1 MASSGR
7 EKWRKY
13 FHGKT
18 EVVTKTKGI
27 SAVYD
32 TIDGRETKYHLADG
46 TPITV
51 IPCSEW
57 NGRYRIKDHGWL
69 SDNSVAKPLKRNNSL
84 ASINSLAFA
93 SLGDD
98 VVINWGGTEV
108 PCKRF
113 TSLSTLNESIRLGL
127 PEYIRESLD
136 SKEIDDNERDTLGCY
151 LGEVLIGVHAL
162 SGGNGPWVWHPTAF
176 YLPTDTSFSGV
187 DSFVETANGLTPLSS
202 KYGAGAAA
210 SFFSNI
216 LIGGMDIEL
225 EESIF
230 SRVVEAAKD
239 RGVTASDLFKKQ
251 KSKHV
256 LYQYGVRR
264 ILGMTIDDPYGVYE
278 AVKNGELTEDRYRVS
293 REIRLLGDTVDP
305 RILEYLDSS
314 MTAFFSRATAEALNS
329 CSKSMEQ
336 MKRILIKKDYWQV
349 NLDKN
354 AWRKGVTKFTY
365 VNSGEAKLQ
374 IIGSKAAMNDITGSQ
389 GMINYRLSY

>member
-1 MASSGR
+1 MASAGR

-13 FHGKT
+13 FHGKS

-27 SAVYD
+27 AAVYD
-32 TIDGRETKYHLADG
+32 SVDGRETKYHLADG
-46 TPITV
+46 TTITV

-57 NGRYRIKDHGWL
+57 NGRYQVKDHGWL
-69 SDNSVAKPLKRNNSL
+69 SDNSVAKPLKKNNNL

-98 VVINWGGTEV
+98 VKIQWGDSVVE
-108 PCKRF
+108 CKRF
-113 TSLSTLNESIRLGL
+113 TSLSVLNESIRLGL
-127 PEYIRESLD
+127 PEHVRGVLD
-136 SKEIDDNERDTLGCY
+136 SSELYPHERDTLGCY

-176 YLPTDTSFSGV
+176 YLPTDPSFSGV
-187 DSFVETANGLTPLSS
+187 DSFVETANGLTALSS

-239 RGVTASDLFKKQ
+239 RGVTTADLFKKQ

-256 LYQYGVRR
+256 LYQFGVRR
-264 ILGMTIDDPYGVYE
+264 ILGMAIDDPYGVYV
-278 AVKNGELTEDRYRVS
+278 AVKNGEMTEDRYRVS
-293 REIRLLGDTVDP
+293 REIRLLGETVDP
-305 RILEYLDSS
+305 RILDYLDSS
-314 MTAFFSRATAEALNS
+314 MTAFFSRSTAKALNT
-329 CSKSMEQ
+329 CPKSMEQ
-336 MKRILIKKDYWQV
+336 MRRILIKKDYWQV
-349 NLDKN
+349 NLVKA
-354 AWRKGVTKFTY
+354 AWRNGVIKFSFI
-365 VNSGEAKLQ
+365 NSGEAKLQ

-389 GMINYRLSY
+389 GMINYRLGY

>member
-1 MASSGR
+1 MASTGVQ
-7 EKWRKY
+7 KWKKY

-32 TIDGRETKYHLADG
+32 SVDGRETKYHLADG

-69 SDNSVAKPLKRNNSL
+69 SDNSVAKPLNRNTSL

-98 VVINWGGTEV
+98 VTIQWGETAVE
-108 PCKRF
+108 CKRF
-113 TSLSTLNESIRLGL
+113 TCLSVLNESIRLGL
-127 PEYIRESLD
+127 PESLRD
-136 SKEIDDNERDTLGCY
+136 MNSLRDNERDTIGCY

-176 YLPTDTSFSGV
+176 YLPTDPSFSGV

-216 LIGGMDIEL
+216 LIGGLETEL
-225 EESIF
+225 EPSVF
-230 SRVVEAAKD
+230 SGVVASTKD
-239 RGVTASDLFKKQ
+239 RGVSASDLFKKQ

-256 LYQYGVRR
+256 LYEYGINR
-264 ILGMTIDDPYGVYE
+264 ILGLGISDTYAVYE
-278 AVKNGELTEDRYRVS
+278 FIKDGVLTENRYRVS
-293 REIRLLGDTVDP
+293 SAVRQLGEAVDP
-305 RILEYLDSS
+305 RILDYLDSS
-314 MTAFFSRATAEALNS
+314 MTAFFSRSTAEALNA

-349 NLDKN
+349 NLDKT
-354 AWRKGVTKFTY
+354 AWRSGVTKFSFI
-365 VNSGEAKLQ
+365 NSGDAKLQ
-374 IIGSKAAMNDITGSQ
+374 IIGNKAAMNDITGSQ

>member
-27 SAVYD
+27 TAVYD
-32 TIDGRETKYHLADG
+32 SVDGRDVRYHLADG
-46 TPITV
+46 TSITV

-57 NGRYRIKDHGWL
+57 NGRYHVKDHGWL
-69 SDNSVAKPLKRNNSL
+69 SDNSVAKPLKRNNNL

-98 VVINWGGTEV
+98 VVIIWGDTEV

-127 PEYIRESLD
+127 PEYVRGSLD

-225 EESIF
+225 EESSL
-230 SRVVEAAKD
+230 SRVVEAPQNS
-239 RGVTASDLFKKQ
+239 GVTPSDILKKQ
-251 KSKHV
+251 NSK
-256 LYQYGVRR
+256 
-264 ILGMTIDDPYGVYE
+264 
-278 AVKNGELTEDRYRVS
+278 K
-293 REIRLLGDTVDP
+293 LL
-305 RILEYLDSS
+305 
-314 MTAFFSRATAEALNS
+314 
-329 CSKSMEQ
+329 
-336 MKRILIKKDYWQV
+336 
-349 NLDKN
+349 
-354 AWRKGVTKFTY
+354 
-365 VNSGEAKLQ
+365 
-374 IIGSKAAMNDITGSQ
+374 
-389 GMINYRLSY
+389 

>member
-1 MASSGR
+1 MASAGGT
-7 EKWRKY
+7 KWRKY
-13 FHGKT
+13 FQGKA

-69 SDNSVAKPLKRNNSL
+69 SDGSVAKPLKKNNSL

-98 VVINWGGTEV
+98 VTIQWGDSVVE
-108 PCKRF
+108 CKRF
-113 TSLSTLNESIRLGL
+113 TSLSVLNESIRLGL
-127 PEYIRESLD
+127 PDHIREVLD
-136 SKEIDDNERDTLGCY
+136 SNELYPHERDTLGCY

-162 SGGNGPWVWHPTAF
+162 TGGNGPWVWHPTAF
-176 YLPTDTSFSGV
+176 YLPTDPSFSGV
-187 DSFVETANGLTPLSS
+187 DSFVETANGITPLSS

-216 LIGGMDIEL
+216 LIGGL
-225 EESIF
+225 EVDLEPSVF
-230 SRVVEAAKD
+230 SGVVAAAKA
-239 RGVTASDLFKKQ
+239 RGVTTADLFKKQ

-256 LYQYGVRR
+256 LYEYGINY
-264 ILGMTIDDPYGVYE
+264 ILGMGIHDTYGVYE
-278 AVKNGELTEDRYRVS
+278 AIREGVLTEDRYRVS
-293 REIRLLGDTVDP
+293 NEIRLLGEAVDP
-305 RILEYLDSS
+305 RIIEYLDSS
-314 MTAFFSRATAEALNS
+314 ITAFFSRSTAEALNA
-329 CSKSMEQ
+329 CSRSMEQ
-336 MKRILIKKDYWQV
+336 MKRILIGKDYWQV
-349 NLDKN
+349 NLDKT
-354 AWRKGVTKFTY
+354 AWRNGVTKFSFI
-365 VNSGEAKLQ
+365 NSGDAKLQ

>member
-1 MASSGR
+1 M
-7 EKWRKY
+7 
-13 FHGKT
+13 
-18 EVVTKTKGI
+18 
-27 SAVYD
+27 
-32 TIDGRETKYHLADG
+32 
-46 TPITV
+46 
-51 IPCSEW
+51 
-57 NGRYRIKDHGWL
+57 
-69 SDNSVAKPLKRNNSL
+69 
-84 ASINSLAFA
+84 
-93 SLGDD
+93 
-98 VVINWGGTEV
+98 
-108 PCKRF
+108 
-113 TSLSTLNESIRLGL
+113 
-127 PEYIRESLD
+127 
-136 SKEIDDNERDTLGCY
+136 
-151 LGEVLIGVHAL
+151 IGVHAL

-176 YLPTDTSFSGV
+176 NLPADPSFSGV

-239 RGVTASDLFKKQ
+239 RGVTAADLFKKQ

-264 ILGMTIDDPYGVYE
+264 ILGMAIDDPYGVYD

-293 REIRLLGDTVDP
+293 REIRLLGESVDP

-314 MTAFFSRATAEALNS
+314 MTAFFSRATAEALNA
-329 CSKSMEQ
+329 CPKSMEQ

-349 NLDKN
+349 NLDKT
-354 AWRKGVTKFTY
+354 AWRKGVIKFSFI
-365 VNSGEAKLQ
+365 NSGEAKLQ

>member
-1 MASSGR
+1 MASAGR

-27 SAVYD
+27 TAVYD
-32 TIDGRETKYHLADG
+32 SVDGRDVLYHLADR
-46 TPITV
+46 TPITI

-57 NGRYRIKDHGWL
+57 NGRYQVKDHGWL
-69 SDNSVAKPLKRNNSL
+69 SDNSVAKPLKRSNNL

-98 VVINWGGTEV
+98 VVINWGGAEV

-127 PEYIRESLD
+127 PEYVRDSLD
-136 SKEIDDNERDTLGCY
+136 SKEFDANERDTLGCY

-162 SGGNGPWVWHPTAF
+162 SGGNGPWAWHPTAF
-176 YLPTDTSFSGV
+176 YLPTDPSFSGV

-216 LIGGMDIEL
+216 LIGGMDVDL
-225 EESIF
+225 ESSIF
-230 SRVVEAAKD
+230 SGVVAAAKN

-256 LYQYGVRR
+256 LYEYGVRW
-264 ILGMTIDDPYGVYE
+264 ILGMPVEDTYAVYE

-293 REIRLLGDTVDP
+293 REVRLLGESVDP
-305 RILEYLDSS
+305 RILDYLDSS
-314 MTAFFSRATAEALNS
+314 MTAFFSRSTAEALNA
-329 CSKSMEQ
+329 CPKSMEQ
-336 MKRILIKKDYWQV
+336 MRRILIKKDYWQV
-349 NLDKN
+349 NLDKTS
-354 AWRKGVTKFTY
+354 WRKGVTKFTY